1 MLLQCCFDRF
11 ICFSLHDIGFVK
23 AAINASTLHDNW
35 ASKESFY
42 NIGVLSKLCTRSAC
56 SFGTL
61 SLLLK
66 LLQVC
71 VV

>member
-1 MLLQCCFDRF
+1 MLVQYCFDQF

-35 ASKESFY
+35 ASKESSY
-42 NIGVLSKLCTRSAC
+42 KIGILSRLCTRSAC
-56 SFGTL
+56 SFGML
-61 SLLLK
+61 SLLLR